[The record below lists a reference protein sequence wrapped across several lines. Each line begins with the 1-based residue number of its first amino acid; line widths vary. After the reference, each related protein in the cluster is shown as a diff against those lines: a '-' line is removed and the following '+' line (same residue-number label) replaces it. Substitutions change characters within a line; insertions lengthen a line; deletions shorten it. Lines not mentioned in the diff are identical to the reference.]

1 MAWKYSTKTSKSSSN
16 GSLVLYVLCFGTL
29 HLASSMFV
37 ANAKQGRHQESDRI
51 IRLPGQ
57 PANITFSQYSGY
69 VTVDKIAGRA
79 LFYWLIESP
88 ASEKPETKPLVL
100 WLNGGPGCSS
110 IAYGASE
117 EVGPFR
123 VSPDGKTLGL
133 SPYAWNKVANLLFLD
148 SPAGVGFSYS
158 NTSFDMVTGDKRT
171 AKDAYNFLKRWFER
185 FPQYKNRP
193 FYIAGESYAGHYIPE
208 LSQVIV
214 RHNKGLKNPIINF
227 RGFLLGNPL
236 IDDYYDNIGTFEFWW
251 NHGLISDSTYEA
263 LNKSCPYDSFLFP
276 RIQCYQAL
284 ESAYSEFGDINPYAI
299 YDNPCNDL
307 GTPINN
313 LNMPLPW
320 KFRGNDQCIVKYTKV
335 YMNNPD
341 VQKALHANIT
351 QLPHPWMT
359 CSEVIRSS
367 WTDSPKSMLPI
378 FKELIA
384 AGHRL
389 WVFSGDT
396 DAVLPLT
403 ATRYSL
409 KALNLKNITDWYAWY
424 DKRKVGGWSQVYEG
438 LTYVTVR
445 GAGHEVPLGRPRLAL
460 TLFHHFLKNKNLPS
474 SPSKLF

>member
-1 MAWKYSTKTSKSSSN
+1 MRLFY
-16 GSLVLYVLCFGTL
+16 LYGFVTL
-29 HLASSMFV
+29 FLASSLVV
-37 ANAKQGRHQESDRI
+37 ANAKQVRHQESDRI
-51 IRLPGQ
+51 IKLPGQ
-57 PANITFSQYSGY
+57 PATVTFSQYSGY

-88 ASEKPETKPLVL
+88 ASKKPELKPLVL

-110 IAYGASE
+110 VAYGASE

-123 VSPDGKTLGL
+123 VRPDGTTLAV
-133 SPYAWNKVANLLFLD
+133 SPYAWNHEANLLFLD

-171 AKDAYNFLKRWFER
+171 ANDAYKFLKRWFER

-208 LSQVIV
+208 LSQIIIQ
-214 RHNKGLKNPIINF
+214 HNKGIKNPITNF
-227 RGFLLGNPL
+227 RGILLGNPL

-251 NHGLISDSTYEA
+251 NHGLISDSTYKA
-263 LNKSCPYDSFLFP
+263 LNESCPYDSFLFP
-276 RIQCYQAL
+276 RNQCHQAL
-284 ESAYSEFGDINPYAI
+284 ERAYSEFGDINPYAI
-299 YDNPCNDL
+299 YDSPCNDL
-307 GTPINN
+307 GTLGNN
-313 LNMPLPW
+313 LKMPLPW
-320 KFRGNDQCIVKYTKV
+320 KFRGNDQCIVKYTKM

-351 QLPHPWMT
+351 GLPHPWMT
-359 CSEVIRSS
+359 CSEVIRSN

-384 AGHRL
+384 AGLRI

-409 KALNLKNITDWYAWY
+409 KALNLKNVTDWYAWY
-424 DKRKVGGWSQVYEG
+424 DNQKVGGWSQAYEG
-438 LTYVTVR
+438 LTYITVR
-445 GAGHEVPLGRPRLAL
+445 GAGHEVPLGRPRLAS
-460 TLFHHFLKNKNLPS
+460 TLFQHFLNNKNLPS
-474 SPSKLF
+474 SPK